1 MKKST
6 AKFRKSFYLFLN
18 IFLVFFSLS
27 LLTRS
32 LFAQERRLIYDV
44 LRNGNKIGKIILY
57 ELIKNQQKF
66 LSFNSEVK
74 TSFIFSFYDHTQET
88 STFENEV
95 MVHASFCQKQTGSG
109 KTNSLLEA
117 EGNIYRY
124 FEDGHSKLISRFPI
138 YNSTLLLYVKP
149 PVNINQVYSQKF
161 QKFLSVKKID
171 ENKYRLTLPDGKYND
186 YTYNNGTCNKVNIV
200 RSLFDIEFVLRE

>member
-6 AKFRKSFYLFLN
+6 AKFKKSFHHFLN
-18 IFLVFFSLS
+18 IFLIFFSLS

-44 LRNGNKIGKIILY
+44 LRNGNKIGEIILY

-95 MVHASFCQKQTGSG
+95 MMHASFCQKQTGSG

-117 EGNIYRY
+117 EGNGYRY
-124 FEDGHSKLISRFPI
+124 FENGNSKLIGRFPI
-138 YNSTLLLYVKP
+138 YYSTLLLYVKP
-149 PVNINQVYSQKF
+149 PLNIDRVYSQKF
-161 QKFLSVKKID
+161 QNFLSVKKIK
-171 ENKYRLTLPDGKYND
+171 ENQYRLMLPDGKYND
-186 YTYNNGTCNKVNIV
+186 YTYTDGTCNRVTIV